1 MNTTSQTLT
10 SNTALG
16 TGELRRPPDRHR
28 PWGGFGRFGRS
39 SLVLVALVLPIGG
52 QLARAGEAGP
62 PAAAPTAVE
71 GTTAST
77 ATAEIFS
84 ARALVAKATA
94 DLAAGHP
101 GLAILGYERARLLA
115 PRATA
120 VTAGLARAQAIA
132 GLPPTETSPV
142 IRLAMWLDGNEW
154 GWIGMAGLILGAAGL
169 VVLSWTRIRRRA
181 SLALACAG
189 AGVAAV
195 GFLAAVAVT
204 PPPSRAVVVVPDSVA
219 RIAPFAG
226 AEPAFVAPEG
236 AVVTVERTFDH
247 YSLIV
252 SPHGRGWVPEAGV
265 ETILPATRKRS

>member
-39 SLVLVALVLPIGG
+39 SLVLVALVVSIGG

-62 PAAAPTAVE
+62 PAAASTAVE
-71 GTTAST
+71 RTTASS

-154 GWIGMAGLILGAAGL
+154 SWIGMAGLILGAAGL
-169 VVLSWTRIRRRA
+169 VVLSWSRIRRRA
-181 SLALACAG
+181 FLALACAG

-195 GFLAAVAVT
+195 GFLGAAAVT
-204 PPPSRAVVVVPDSVA
+204 PPPDRAVVVVPDSVA

-226 AEPAFVAPEG
+226 AEPSFVAPEG

-247 YSLIV
+247 YRLIV